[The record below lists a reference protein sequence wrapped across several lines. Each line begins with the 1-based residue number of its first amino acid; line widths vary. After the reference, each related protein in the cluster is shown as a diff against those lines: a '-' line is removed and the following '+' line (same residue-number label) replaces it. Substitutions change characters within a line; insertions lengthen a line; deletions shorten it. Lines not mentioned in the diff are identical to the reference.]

1 MADKICSSSH
11 PLLPPT
17 SEDERV
23 SWLRLLRSRRVGI
36 STFYRLLRYYGS
48 AKAAVDALPSIAIKA
63 GVENYAACEEA
74 HVLKEMDM
82 AARFGACLLFRGE
95 KDFPIRLID
104 LSDCPPFIW
113 AKGDISLLQKTT
125 IAMVGARNASS
136 LGLRMTRRLA
146 GELG

>member
-36 STFYRLLRYYGS
+36 STFYRLLRDYGS
-48 AKAAVDALPSIAIKA
+48 AKAALDALPSIARKA

-82 AARFGACLLFRGE
+82 AARFGACVLFRGE
-95 KDFPIRLID
+95 
-104 LSDCPPFIW
+104 
-113 AKGDISLLQKTT
+113 
-125 IAMVGARNASS
+125 
-136 LGLRMTRRLA
+136 
-146 GELG
+146 